1 MYNHVIYLGPEFVL
15 NCLYVYCIVYQ
26 VHEYQSMTNCV
37 VYILGEPFSGEF
49 TLIVSPTTS
58 VTVTARNCLGQT
70 AQVMVLVHVCT
81 AVALVFIQVLYMYMY
96 MCPCSRQ

>member
-1 MYNHVIYLGPEFVL
+1 
-15 NCLYVYCIVYQ
+15 
-26 VHEYQSMTNCV
+26 MTNCV
-37 VYILGEPFSGEF
+37 VYISGEPFSGEF

-81 AVALVFIQVLYMYMY
+81 AVLVSIQVLYMYMY
-96 MCPCSRQ
+96 IHVPSNLLKR